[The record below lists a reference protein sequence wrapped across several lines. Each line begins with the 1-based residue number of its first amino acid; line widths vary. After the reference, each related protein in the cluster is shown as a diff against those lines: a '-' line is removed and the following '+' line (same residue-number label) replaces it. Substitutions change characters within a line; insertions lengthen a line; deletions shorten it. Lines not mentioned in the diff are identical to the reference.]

1 MRRSIMWLIMGTP
14 LALVAVAA
22 GATAAVPTLRHIA
35 SGLLNTPDRLPA
47 LPDNR
52 QVHYQHGADDYAR
65 VVSAM
70 LPSAIARI
78 EAVHGRPF
86 AHLVPVGVYA
96 TPDAYEAANGL
107 GSSRPV
113 GVTFFGRVNLSP
125 VLYARQRQRIPEILT
140 HELSHA
146 HLQGWIGGIAYI
158 HLPNW
163 FKEGLAVMVSGGGGA
178 ELVSEEEARAAIQRG
193 EHIAINN
200 AGSLKNLADVR
211 FERDPAKAIP
221 SWYPIVLAYRQAGMF
236 VTYLRELDGR
246 AFDRMMGAILDGRA
260 FAEAVSV
267 AYHDDVQSLWQKFAQ
282 TSAERK

>member
-1 MRRSIMWLIMGTP
+1 MRRSIMWLIVGTP

-70 LPSAIARI
+70 LPSAIARV

-86 AHLVPVGVYA
+86 AHPVPVGVYA

-125 VLYARQRQRIPEILT
+125 VLYARQRERIPAILT

-146 HLQGWIGGIAYI
+146 HLQGWTGGIAYI

-193 EHIAINN
+193 EHIAIDN
-200 AGSLKNLADVR
+200 AGSLKNLGDVR
-211 FERDPAKAIP
+211 FERVPAKA
-221 SWYPIVLAYRQAGMF
+221 
-236 VTYLRELDGR
+236 
-246 AFDRMMGAILDGRA
+246 
-260 FAEAVSV
+260 
-267 AYHDDVQSLWQKFAQ
+267 
-282 TSAERK
+282 

>member
-1 MRRSIMWLIMGTP
+1 MRRSIMWLIVGTP

-70 LPSAIARI
+70 LPSAIARV

-86 AHLVPVGVYA
+86 AHPVPVGVYV
-96 TPDAYEAANGL
+96 TPEAYEAANGR

-113 GVTFFGRVNLSP
+113 GVTYLGRVNLAP
-125 VLYARQRQRIPEILT
+125 RLYTSQRERLPGILT

-146 HLQGWIGGIAYI
+146 HLQGWMGAIAFMR
-158 HLPNW
+158 LPNW
-163 FKEGLAVMVSGGGGA
+163 FKEGLAVMVSDGGGA
-178 ELVSEEEARAAIQRG
+178 ELVSEAEARAAIQRG
-193 EHIAINN
+193 EHIVIND
-200 AGSLKNLADVR
+200 AGSLQHFGGGVPL
-211 FERDPAKAIP
+211 ERAPANRAA
-221 SWYPIVLAYRQAGMF
+221 WYPDVMAYRQ
-236 VTYLRELDGR
+236 
-246 AFDRMMGAILDGRA
+246 
-260 FAEAVSV
+260 
-267 AYHDDVQSLWQKFAQ
+267 
-282 TSAERK
+282 

>member
-1 MRRSIMWLIMGTP
+1 MRSVCVRRQSRQLGAREDIRLAAANASTKWLSAVKTASHRHSRNCWSMCTMRRSIMWLTIGTP

-78 EAVHGRPF
+78 EAAHGRPF
-86 AHLVPVGVYA
+86 AHPVPVGVYA

-125 VLYARQRQRIPEILT
+125 GLYARQRQRIPAILT

-146 HLQGWIGGIAYI
+146 RLQGWIGGIAYI

-163 FKEGLAVMVSGGGGA
+163 FNWRLWCRG
-178 ELVSEEEARAAIQRG
+178 ARAPNWSAKRKREPQF
-193 EHIAINN
+193 N
-200 AGSLKNLADVR
+200 AESTS
-211 FERDPAKAIP
+211 P
-221 SWYPIVLAYRQAGMF
+221 STML
-236 VTYLRELDGR
+236 
-246 AFDRMMGAILDGRA
+246 GA
-260 FAEAVSV
+260 
-267 AYHDDVQSLWQKFAQ
+267 
-282 TSAERK
+282 